1 MDNDLIVSKYAKKIY
16 GFSYSKTKNAHDAED
31 LSQEI
36 LVQLFGKEFKT
47 QQIENMDAYVYR
59 ICCYTWSNFL
69 RKNKPAWSMLGS
81 FDDIAKL
88 STKEDIENDYIKN
101 ELHEKLRQEIMYLS
115 RIRREI
121 TIMHYYENKTGDEIS
136 LVLKIPASTVRWHMK
151 NTKVILKERLEM
163 TEQDSI
169 YQPVRLNVGI
179 DGQGDC
185 EVMNG
190 LATDLIMQNIC
201 VICREKPLLIE
212 EIARTLGISTFYLE
226 EKIENLLYMDFI
238 RRVGTNRYQT
248 TFFIEDEKY
257 QLEKLK
263 FSYEN
268 TMGIAVPI
276 FNLAKAILP
285 KLRSSGL
292 VDGEFSDDFFLYSI
306 MMELTNNVLQNVVDI
321 ADKRMGISWEYPKLK
336 DGSRYFVS
344 ADFRWK
350 YRAEEVVED
359 KGLVEFIKE
368 SRCYGISV
376 ENTAT
381 ARSMQYFLGAFGGW
395 RDFDY
400 NDLNKLM
407 RVYSIIKSGETPNEY
422 DKEIIAYLVKEGYVR
437 VENEK
442 PVILVPIIKC
452 GKELDALREMIEKE
466 SSELKQIIEN
476 EINNSIEPIIKHR
489 KSLSKLLPKYL
500 DENQRNFLLSRSI
513 GFSHSDIIYLLMK
526 NGYLYTPDE
535 EEKKRICTLVYLK

>member
-1 MDNDLIVSKYAKKIY
+1 
-16 GFSYSKTKNAHDAED
+16 
-31 LSQEI
+31 
-36 LVQLFGKEFKT
+36 
-47 QQIENMDAYVYR
+47 
-59 ICCYTWSNFL
+59 
-69 RKNKPAWSMLGS
+69 
-81 FDDIAKL
+81 
-88 STKEDIENDYIKN
+88 
-101 ELHEKLRQEIMYLS
+101 
-115 RIRREI
+115 
-121 TIMHYYENKTGDEIS
+121 
-136 LVLKIPASTVRWHMK
+136 
-151 NTKVILKERLEM
+151 M
-163 TEQDSI
+163 TEQNGI
-169 YQPVRLNVGI
+169 YKPVRLNVGI

-185 EVMNG
+185 KVMNG

-238 RRVGTNRYQT
+238 RQVGTNRYQT

-292 VDGEFSDDFFLYSI
+292 VDGEFSDDFFMCSI

-359 KGLVEFIKE
+359 KGLVEFIKK

-381 ARSMQYFLGAFGGW
+381 ARSMQYFLVAFGGW

-407 RVYSIIKSGETPNEY
+407 RVYSIIKSGETPNEH

-466 SSELKQIIEN
+466 SSELKQAIEN

>member
-1 MDNDLIVSKYAKKIY
+1 MDNDLIVSEYAKKIY
-16 GFSYSKTKNAHDAED
+16 GFAYSKTKNTHDAED

-36 LVQLFGKEFKT
+36 LVQLFGKDFKT
-47 QQIENMDAYVYR
+47 KQIENMDAYVYR

-69 RKNKPAWSMLGS
+69 RKNKPAISMLGS
-81 FDDIAKL
+81 FDDIEKL
-88 STKEDIENDYIKN
+88 SSDEEIENSYIKN

-121 TIMHYYENKTGDEIS
+121 TIMYYYENKTGDEIS
-136 LVLKIPASTVRWHMK
+136 RILKIPASTVRWHMK

-163 TEQDSI
+163 TEQNSI
-169 YQPVRLNVGI
+169 YKPVRLNVGI

-185 EVMNG
+185 KVMNG

-201 VICREKPLLIE
+201 VICRDNPLSIE
-212 EIARTLGISTFYLE
+212 DIARTLGISTFYLE

-238 RRVGTNRYQT
+238 RQVGSNRYQT

-263 FSYEN
+263 FSYKN
-268 TMGIAVPI
+268 TMSIAVPI

-285 KLRSSGL
+285 KLRNSGL

-306 MMELTNNVLQNVVDI
+306 MMELTNNVLKNVVSI
-321 ADKRMGISWEYPKLK
+321 ADNKMGISWEYPKLK

-350 YRAEEVVED
+350 HRAEKVVSD
-359 KGLVEFIKE
+359 KGLVEFINR
-368 SRCYGISV
+368 SHHYGISV
-376 ENTAT
+376 VNTDT
-381 ARSMQYFLGAFGGW
+381 ASSLQYFLGVFGGW

-407 RVYSIIKSGETPNEY
+407 RVYSIIKSNETPNEY

-437 VENEK
+437 FEKKK

-452 GKELDALREMIEKE
+452 GKELDALRETIEKE
-466 SSELKQIIEN
+466 FLDLKQIIDD
-476 EINNSIEPIIKHR
+476 EINNSIESIIKHR
-489 KSLSKLLPKYL
+489 KHLSKLLPKYL
-500 DENQRNFLLSRSI
+500 DDNQRNFLLSRSA

>member
-1 MDNDLIVSKYAKKIY
+1 MDNSLIVSEYAKKIY
-16 GFSYSKTKNAHDAED
+16 GFSYSKTKNTHDAED

-36 LVQLFGKEFKT
+36 LVQLFGKEFET
-47 QQIENMDAYVYR
+47 QQIENMDAYIYR

-69 RKNKPAWSMLGS
+69 RKNKPARIMLGS

-88 STKEDIENDYIKN
+88 SSDEDIENSYIKN

-121 TIMHYYENKTGDEIS
+121 TIMYYYENKTGDEIS
-136 LVLKIPASTVRWHMK
+136 RILDIPASTVRWHMK

-163 TEQDSI
+163 TEQNSI
-169 YQPVRLNVGI
+169 YKPVRLNVGI

-185 EVMNG
+185 KIMNG

-201 VICREKPLLIE
+201 VICRDKPLSIE

-238 RRVGTNRYQT
+238 RQVGTNRYQT

-268 TMGIAVPI
+268 TMRIAVPI
-276 FNLAKAILP
+276 LNLAKAILP
-285 KLRSSGL
+285 KLRNSGL
-292 VDGEFSDDFFLYSI
+292 VDGEFSDDFFMYSI
-306 MMELTNNVLQNVVDI
+306 MMELTNNVLQNVVDN
-321 ADKRMGISWEYPKLK
+321 ADKIMGISWEYPKRK
-336 DGSRYFVS
+336 DGSSYFVS
-344 ADFRWK
+344 ADFRWR
-350 YRAEEVVED
+350 YRAEEVVDD
-359 KGLVEFIKE
+359 KGLAKFIKE

-376 ENTAT
+376 ENTGT
-381 ARSMQYFLGAFGGW
+381 AKSLQYFLGVFGGW

-400 NDLNKLM
+400 NDLNKLI
-407 RVYSIIKSGETPNEY
+407 RVHSIAKSGETPNEY

-452 GKELDALREMIEKE
+452 GKKLDVLREMIEKE
-466 SSELKQIIEN
+466 FSELKQIIDN
-476 EINNSIEPIIKHR
+476 EINNSIELIIKHR
-489 KSLSKLLPKYL
+489 KQLGKLLPKYL
-500 DENQRNFLLSRSI
+500 DDNQKNFLLSRSV
-513 GFSHSDIIYLLMK
+513 GFSHCDIIYLLMK

>member
-1 MDNDLIVSKYAKKIY
+1 MDNDLIVCKYAKKIY
-16 GFSYSKTKNAHDAED
+16 GFSYSKPKNAHDAED

-163 TEQDSI
+163 TEQNSI
-169 YQPVRLNVGI
+169 YKPVRLNVGI

-185 EVMNG
+185 KVMNG

-238 RRVGTNRYQT
+238 RQVGTNRYQT

-292 VDGEFSDDFFLYSI
+292 VEGEFSDDFFMYSI

-466 SSELKQIIEN
+466 SSELKQVIEN
-476 EINNSIEPIIKHR
+476 EINNSIEAIIKHR